1 MPGQV
6 SSGIR
11 IGKEDTMAALVIYES
26 MYGNTARIA
35 EAIGAALGE
44 QFDVELKS
52 LPEVDRIPDGIDVL
66 VVGGPTYGHTVE
78 AAMKTF
84 LDGLPTGSLEGVEAA
99 AFDTRIDWPKLL
111 SGAASKGIAD
121 RLAQKGAH
129 IAIDPESFRVEDK
142 DGPLVAGEEQRATAW
157 ARQLADVFTAT
168 AHQ

>member
-1 MPGQV
+1 
-6 SSGIR
+6 
-11 IGKEDTMAALVIYES
+11 MAALVIYES

-52 LPEVDRIPDGIDVL
+52 LPEIDQIPDGIDVL

-99 AFDTRIDWPKLL
+99 AFDTRIDWPKFL
-111 SGAASKGIAD
+111 SGAASRGIAD
-121 RLAQKGAH
+121 RLGKKGAH

-142 DGPLVAGEEQRATAW
+142 DGPLVAGEVERAMTW
-157 ARQLADVFTAT
+157 GRQLAAAIAT
-168 AHQ
+168 VANR